1 MLALLADSLS
11 AQTDSWS
18 TLLSDLWQHIRW
30 TDWRG
35 FWLGEMAARCY
46 AVWYFLPLLLGLLLG
61 LLLVPQRYV
70 RHGIILAGVIFIAY
84 VFGLL
89 YAFLWLLTCV
99 AFHRLGEWFVRLA
112 ERKDIPKWW
121 VPTAGIGLVA
131 GYFLLIEGLGQVKLP
146 PAWNAWVLEHA
157 PWALPLG
164 ARGFAWEPAVAKPP
178 IQLFEVLLEK
188 SHDIGTAYLTM
199 RMMSY
204 FFELKRGTINRE
216 RRSLFNFVAYLCY
229 IPTLIQGPLERYNEF
244 NDQIDTCWERRTA
257 GGLAA
262 GLGRMLLGTVK
273 CFASITLLGPL
284 LVKLGLGVFQTNIIY
299 ENPEQM
305 ESYGLLFFGVHLQV
319 LLIYLVFSGYCDI
332 AIGMSRLLGYR
343 AIENFRRPW
352 LAVSLAD
359 MWRRWHISL
368 SFMLRDYIYFPLVR
382 RRWNNT
388 LALLITFFV
397 CGIWHN
403 FNGQYAAWGLTMG
416 LMVAVNQKW
425 SRWMRD
431 LDRHPQRYCS
441 AIRRGVL
448 KLQPLPRI
456 CSWLF
461 TINVFVMSGWICLGG
476 WGATAVAW
484 ELIRRPLYWLTGK

>member
-1 MLALLADSLS
+1 MLAPIADTVGAQADSW
-11 AQTDSWS
+11 A
-18 TLLSDLWQHIRW
+18 TLLSDLWARIPW

-35 FWLGEMAARCY
+35 FWLGTMAAGRN
-46 AVWYFLPLLLGLLLG
+46 AVWYFLPLLLVLLMT
-61 LLLVPQRYV
+61 PPRRV
-70 RHGIILAGVIFIAY
+70 RHGIIITGIVFIAY
-84 VFGLL
+84 VFGVL

-99 AFHRLGEWFVRLA
+99 VFHRLGEWFARLV
-112 ERKDIPKWW
+112 ERKDVPKWL
-121 VPTAGIGLVA
+121 VPASGIGLVA
-131 GYFLLIEGLGQVKLP
+131 GYFLLVEGLGQLELP

-157 PWALPLG
+157 PWTLRLG
-164 ARGFAWEPAVAKPP
+164 ARGVAWEPALAKLPA
-178 IQLFEVLLEK
+178 QFFEELLGR

-204 FFELKRGTINRE
+204 FFELKRGTISPE

-229 IPTLIQGPLERYNEF
+229 IPTLIQGPIERYNEF
-244 NDQIDTCWERRTA
+244 NEQIDTCCERRSA
-257 GGLAA
+257 GAVAA

-273 CFASITLLGPL
+273 CFASFTLLDPL
-284 LVKLGLGVFQTNIIY
+284 LVKLGLGLFRHNILY
-299 ENPEQM
+299 EHPEQM
-305 ESYGLLFFGVHLQV
+305 ASYGLLFFGVHLQV

-343 AIENFRRPW
+343 VIENFRSPW
-352 LAVSLAD
+352 MAVSLAD

-382 RRWNNT
+382 RRWNTT

-403 FNGQYAAWGLTMG
+403 FSGQYAAWGLTMG

-431 LDRHPQRYCS
+431 LDRHPQRRCS
-441 AIRRGVL
+441 AIRRAVL
-448 KLQPLPRI
+448 RLQPLPRI

-461 TINVFVMSGWICLGG
+461 TINVFVMSGWICIGG
-476 WGATAVAW
+476 SRAWRVAW
-484 ELIRRPLYWLTGK
+484 ELIRRPLYWLIGE